1 MLKNNKKAIILVI
14 IAFLF
19 ICIFLGI
26 NAFVNNVEYKSYKEF
41 NNYLEEGKVVK
52 AELSESSIVFTLDN
66 GERYYTDSP
75 GVSEI
80 KKDLLLSGIETV
92 DSDPYKNVS
101 FVFDMLF
108 YIFFFAMV
116 IFAVKKFRSFTNDDF
131 KLVKKTNVKFS
142 DIAGMEELKQEMMKN
157 VEVLKNPKVYI
168 DKGLRPAKGI
178 ILEGPPGNGKTFFA
192 KALAEE
198 AKCNFISAK
207 GADFQSAMMS
217 MGARKIRALFK
228 KAKRHSPCII
238 FIDEFDG
245 IGEKRNYAG
254 TGVDKENNRMIITL
268 LNELDGFDPLNQI
281 LVIAATNK
289 ADSLDE
295 ALVRP
300 GRFDLKYEIGNPDL
314 ETRKELINLYTKK
327 KALEENIDIDVLA
340 KAFNNLSCST
350 IETILNEAAMINE
363 LSGGDKI
370 TLENILEATNKVN
383 GKIVV
388 KNTKKLR

>member
-1 MLKNNKKAIILVI
+1 MLKKNKKAIIIFI
-14 IAFLF
+14 IALVF
-19 ICIFLGI
+19 ICIFFGLI
-26 NAFVNNVEYKSYKEF
+26 AYDKNLEYKNYKEF
-41 NNYLEEGKVVK
+41 NSYLEEGKVVK
-52 AELSESSIVFTLDN
+52 AELSDSSIIFTLDS
-66 GERYYTDSP
+66 GESFYTDSP
-75 GVSEI
+75 GVNEI
-80 KKDLLLSGIETV
+80 KKDLLLSGVETV
-92 DSDPYKNVS
+92 DSNAYKSIS
-101 FVFDMLF
+101 FAFDMMF
-108 YIFFFAMV
+108 YILFFAMA
-116 IFAVKKFRSFTNDDF
+116 ILAIKKFKSFTSDDF
-131 KLVKKTNVKFS
+131 KIVKKTNVRFD
-142 DIAGMEELKQEMMKN
+142 DIAGMNELKTEMMKN
-157 VEVLKNPKVYI
+157 VEVLKNPKAYI
-168 DKGLRPAKGI
+168 EKGLRPAKGI

-192 KALAEE
+192 KALANE
-198 AKCNFISAK
+198 ADCNFISAK

-245 IGEKRNYAG
+245 IGEKRYYAG

-268 LNELDGFDPLNQI
+268 LNELDGFDPLNRI

-295 ALVRP
+295 ALIRP
-300 GRFDLKYEIGNPDL
+300 GRFDLKYEITNPDL
-314 ETRKELINLYTKK
+314 ETRKELIELYTKNK
-327 KALEENIDIDVLA
+327 SLEDNIDRDVLA

-383 GKIVV
+383 GKIVM
-388 KNTKKLR
+388 KNKK